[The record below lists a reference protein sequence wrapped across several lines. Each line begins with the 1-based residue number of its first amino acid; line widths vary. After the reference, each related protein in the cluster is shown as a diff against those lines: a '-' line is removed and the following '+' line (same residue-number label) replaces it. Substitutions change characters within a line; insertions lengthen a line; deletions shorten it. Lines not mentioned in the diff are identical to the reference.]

1 MRRFTRSSVAVIAV
15 GFALTLSR
23 GPAADPEDWKVIA
36 KVTSVGDKPAI
47 PLTFGKNKD
56 GPEHGLVFRGP
67 ADLAS
72 RYVTDPKK
80 ASDPAQQAAAAE
92 WAAKL
97 LKVDK
102 IEWTGQMLLAISAGT
117 NTAPHEVRLV
127 SLRVNQGVLTVTWDL
142 DPKTGTG
149 LSDPRALVLVPR
161 FDGEVRFA
169 RAEKK

>member
-1 MRRFTRSSVAVIAV
+1 MRRFTRSFVAVVAL

-23 GPAADPEDWKVIA
+23 GPAAEPQEWKVIA
-36 KVTSVGDKPAI
+36 KVTSVADRPPI
-47 PLTFGKNKD
+47 PLTFGKNPD

-67 ADLAS
+67 ADLAT

-80 ASDPAQQAAAAE
+80 ASDPAEQAAAVE

-102 IEWTGQMLLAISAGT
+102 IEWTRQMLLAISDGA
-117 NTAPHEVRLV
+117 NTPHEVRLV
-127 SLRVNQGVLTVTWDL
+127 SLRADQGVLTVTWDVV
-142 DPKTGTG
+142 PKPGTG
-149 LSDPRALVLVPR
+149 LSNPRALVLVPR
-161 FDGEVRFA
+161 FDGEVRFV